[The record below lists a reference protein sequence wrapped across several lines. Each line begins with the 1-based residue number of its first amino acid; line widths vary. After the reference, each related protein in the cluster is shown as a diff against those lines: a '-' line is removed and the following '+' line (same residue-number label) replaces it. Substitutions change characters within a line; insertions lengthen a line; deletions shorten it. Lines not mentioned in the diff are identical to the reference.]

1 MSKNSSMLK
10 QCQVELAGLKKDL
23 PRLKAVA
30 DEAEKTFA
38 NSRQGR
44 PVYPRDQIA
53 PYSNAKAKI
62 DELSREIPRL
72 QGLVNW
78 EEGIKSASE
87 TVHLAR
93 KEIAKTQS
101 EIKTLRD
108 KRETLESKRAALV
121 AKHER
126 EFRDAERDEHQ
137 AAQAYAQSMGGNDT
151 GVERKAEG
159 LLQKASHALAV
170 IKQALQGANAVSSAL
185 SAQLSELDDA
195 IQQKQSELDS
205 LNSKVLQ
212 AARFYWADR
221 FEKAAQEL
229 AILAAHVSASD
240 KLLGYGDSLTDL
252 YIPTMS
258 PEKAHFISHRRILDR
273 RSHVK
278 FEQLTD
284 I

>member
-1 MSKNSSMLK
+1 MSTNSSMLK
-10 QCQVELAGLKKDL
+10 QCQAELARLKKDL
-23 PRLKAVA
+23 PQLKAVA

-87 TVHLAR
+87 NVRLA
-93 KEIAKTQS
+93 KKDIAKTQS

-108 KRETLESKRAALV
+108 KRENLESKRAALV

-126 EFRDAERDEHQ
+126 EFKAAERDEHE
-137 AAQAYAQSMGGNDT
+137 AAQAYAEAMGENDT

-159 LLQKASHALAV
+159 MLQKASHALAV
-170 IKQALQGANAVSSAL
+170 IKQTLQGANTVSSAL

-195 IQQKQSELDS
+195 IQQKQAELDS

-221 FEKAAQEL
+221 FEKAAHEL
-229 AILAAHVSASD
+229 AILAAHVSASE
-240 KLLGYGDSLTDL
+240 KFLGYGDSLTDF

-258 PEKAHFISHRRILDR
+258 PEKAHFISHRRILER
-273 RSHVK
+273 RGDVK
-278 FEQLTD
+278 FELLTD

>member
-1 MSKNSSMLK
+1 MSTNSSMLK
-10 QCQVELAGLKKDL
+10 QCQAELASLKKDL

-38 NSRQGR
+38 NSHQGR

-72 QGLVNW
+72 QGLVSW
-78 EEGIKSASE
+78 EEGVKSASE
-87 TVHLAR
+87 NVRQAR
-93 KEIAKTQS
+93 KDIAKIEG
-101 EIKTLRD
+101 EIKSLRE
-108 KRETLESKRAALV
+108 KRETLESKRADLV

-126 EFRDAERDEHQ
+126 EFKAAERDEHE
-137 AAQAYAQSMGGNDT
+137 AAQAYAQAMGEDDS

-159 LLQKASHALAV
+159 LLQKASHALAM
-170 IKQALQGANAVSSAL
+170 IKQAIQGANTVSSAL
-185 SAQLSELDDA
+185 CNQVSELDDV

-221 FEKAAQEL
+221 FERAAHEL
-229 AILAAHVSASD
+229 AALAAHVAAAE
-240 KLLGYGDSLTDL
+240 KLLGYGDSLTDF
-252 YIPTMS
+252 YVPTIS
-258 PEKAHFISHRRILDR
+258 PKKGCFISHRRVLEQ
-273 RSHVK
+273 RSNIK
-278 FEQLTD
+278 LEQL
-284 I
+284 INI

>member
-1 MSKNSSMLK
+1 MSTNSSMLK
-10 QCQVELAGLKKDL
+10 QCQTELASLKKDL

-30 DEAEKTFA
+30 DEAEKIFA

-44 PVYPRDQIA
+44 TVYPRDQIA

-72 QGLVNW
+72 QGLVSW
-78 EEGIKSASE
+78 EEGVKSASE
-87 TVHLAR
+87 NVRQAR
-93 KEIAKTQS
+93 KDIAKIQN
-101 EIKTLRD
+101 EIESLRE
-108 KRETLESKRAALV
+108 KRETLESKRAGLV

-126 EFRDAERDEHQ
+126 EFKAAERDEHE
-137 AAQAYAQSMGGNDT
+137 AAQAYAQAMGENDS

-159 LLQKASHALAV
+159 LLQKASHALAI
-170 IKQALQGANAVSSAL
+170 IKQTLQGANTVSFAL

-195 IQQKQSELDS
+195 IQEKQDELKN

-221 FEKAAQEL
+221 FETAAHEL
-229 AILAAHVSASD
+229 ATLAAHVAAAE

-252 YIPTMS
+252 YIPNVS
-258 PEKAHFISHRRILDR
+258 PKKGHFISQRGILER
-273 RSHVK
+273 RSNIK
-278 FEQLTD
+278 LEQLTE

>member
-1 MSKNSSMLK
+1 MSTNSTMLK
-10 QCQVELAGLKKDL
+10 QCQAELASLKKDL

-38 NSRQGR
+38 NSRQGK

-72 QGLVNW
+72 QGLVSW
-78 EEGIKSASE
+78 EEGVKSASE
-87 TVHLAR
+87 NVRQAR
-93 KEIAKTQS
+93 KDIVKIQS
-101 EIKTLRD
+101 EIKSLRE
-108 KRETLESKRAALV
+108 KRETLESKRAGLV

-126 EFRDAERDEHQ
+126 EFKAAERDEHE
-137 AAQAYAQSMGGNDT
+137 AAQAYARAMGENDS

-159 LLQKASHALAV
+159 LLQKASHALAI
-170 IKQALQGANAVSSAL
+170 IKQTLQGANTVSSAL
-185 SAQLSELDDA
+185 CNQVSELDDV

-221 FEKAAQEL
+221 FERAAHEL
-229 AILAAHVSASD
+229 ATLAAHVAAAE
-240 KLLGYGDSLTDL
+240 KLLGYGDSLTDF
-252 YIPTMS
+252 YVPTIS
-258 PEKAHFISHRRILDR
+258 PQKGNFISHRRVLAQ
-273 RSHVK
+273 RSNIK
-278 FEQLTD
+278 LEQLTS

>member
-1 MSKNSSMLK
+1 MSTNSSMLK
-10 QCQVELAGLKKDL
+10 QCQTELASLKKDL

-72 QGLVNW
+72 QGLVSW
-78 EEGIKSASE
+78 EEGVKSASE
-87 TVHLAR
+87 NVRQAR
-93 KEIAKTQS
+93 KDIAKIQN
-101 EIKTLRD
+101 EIKGLRE
-108 KRETLESKRAALV
+108 KRETLESKRAGLV

-126 EFRDAERDEHQ
+126 EFKAAERDEHE
-137 AAQAYAQSMGGNDT
+137 AAQAYALAMGENDS

-159 LLQKASHALAV
+159 LLQKASHALAI
-170 IKQALQGANAVSSAL
+170 IKQTLQGANTVSSAL
-185 SAQLSELDDA
+185 CNQVSELDDV

-221 FEKAAQEL
+221 FETAAHEL
-229 AILAAHVSASD
+229 ATLASHVAAAE
-240 KLLGYGDSLTDL
+240 KLLGYGDSLTDI
-252 YIPTMS
+252 YIPNVS
-258 PEKAHFISHRRILDR
+258 PKKGNSISHRGVLER
-273 RSHVK
+273 RSNIK
-278 FEQLTD
+278 LDQLTD

>member
-1 MSKNSSMLK
+1 MSTNSSMLE
-10 QCQVELAGLKKDL
+10 QCQTELASLKKDL

-72 QGLVNW
+72 QGLVSW
-78 EEGIKSASE
+78 EEGVKYASE
-87 TVHLAR
+87 NVRQAR
-93 KEIAKTQS
+93 KDIAKIQS
-101 EIKTLRD
+101 EIKSLRE
-108 KRETLESKRAALV
+108 KRQMLESKRADLV

-126 EFRDAERDEHQ
+126 EFEAAERDEHQ
-137 AAQAYAQSMGGNDT
+137 AAQAYAQAMGENDS

-159 LLQKASHALAV
+159 LLQKASQALAI
-170 IKQALQGANAVSSAL
+170 IKQTLQGANTVSSTL
-185 SAQLSELDDA
+185 SSQISELDDV
-195 IQQKQSELDS
+195 IQQKQSELEN
-205 LNSKVLQ
+205 LNSKILQ

-229 AILAAHVSASD
+229 AFLAAHVSASE
-240 KLLGYGDSLTDL
+240 KLLGYSDSLTDF

-258 PEKAHFISHRRILDR
+258 PEKTHFISHRRILDQ
-273 RSHVK
+273 RSNVK

>member
-10 QCQVELAGLKKDL
+10 QCQAELASLKKDL
-23 PRLKAVA
+23 PRLKAIA

-62 DELSREIPRL
+62 DELSREIARL
-72 QGLVNW
+72 QRLVDW
-78 EEGIKSASE
+78 EDGVKFASE
-87 TVHLAR
+87 NVRLA
-93 KEIAKTQS
+93 KNDIAKTQG
-101 EIKTLRD
+101 EIKALCD
-108 KRETLESKRAALV
+108 KRENLESKRTALV

-126 EFRDAERDEHQ
+126 EFKAAESNEQ
-137 AAQAYAQSMGGNDT
+137 EAAQAYAQAMAENDT

-170 IKQALQGANAVSSAL
+170 IKQTLQGANTVSSAL
-185 SAQLSELDDA
+185 SAQISVLDDA
-195 IQQKQSELDS
+195 IQQKQSELES
-205 LNSKVLQ
+205 LNSKLLQ

-221 FEKAAQEL
+221 FERAAHEL
-229 AILAAHVSASD
+229 AILAVHVSASE
-240 KLLGYGDSLTDL
+240 KILGYSDSLTDF

-258 PEKAHFISHRRILDR
+258 PEKTHFISHRRVLDR
-273 RSHVK
+273 RSDVK

>member
-1 MSKNSSMLK
+1 MSTNSSMLK
-10 QCQVELAGLKKDL
+10 QCQTELANLKKDL

-44 PVYPRDQIA
+44 PIYPRDQIA

-72 QGLVNW
+72 QGLVSW
-78 EEGIKSASE
+78 EEGVKSASE
-87 TVHLAR
+87 DVRQAR
-93 KEIAKTQS
+93 KDIAKIQS
-101 EIKTLRD
+101 EIKGLRE
-108 KRETLESKRAALV
+108 KRETLESKRAGLV

-126 EFRDAERDEHQ
+126 EFKAAERDEHE
-137 AAQAYAQSMGGNDT
+137 AAQAYALAMGENDS

-159 LLQKASHALAV
+159 VLQKASHALAI
-170 IKQALQGANAVSSAL
+170 IKQTLQGANTVSSAL
-185 SAQLSELDDA
+185 STQLSELDDV

-221 FEKAAQEL
+221 FERAAHEL
-229 AILAAHVSASD
+229 ATLAAHVAAAE
-240 KLLGYGDSLTDL
+240 KLLGYGDSLTDF
-252 YIPTMS
+252 YIPAIS
-258 PEKAHFISHRRILDR
+258 PKKANCISHRRILNQ
-273 RSHVK
+273 RSDIK
-278 FEQLTD
+278 LEQLTG

>member
-1 MSKNSSMLK
+1 MSTNSSMLK
-10 QCQVELAGLKKDL
+10 QCQAELASLKKDL

-72 QGLVNW
+72 QGVVSW
-78 EEGIKSASE
+78 EEGVKSASE
-87 TVHLAR
+87 NVRQAR
-93 KEIAKTQS
+93 KDVAKIQG
-101 EIKTLRD
+101 EIKSLRE
-108 KRETLESKRAALV
+108 KRETLESKRAGLV

-126 EFRDAERDEHQ
+126 EFKDAERDEHE
-137 AAQAYAQSMGGNDT
+137 AAQVYAQAMGENDS

-159 LLQKASHALAV
+159 LLQKASHALAI
-170 IKQALQGANAVSSAL
+170 IKQTLQGANTVSSAL

-195 IQQKQSELDS
+195 IQEKQGELNS

-221 FEKAAQEL
+221 FERAAHEL
-229 AILAAHVSASD
+229 ATLAAHVAAAE
-240 KLLGYGDSLTDL
+240 KMLGYGDSLTDF
-252 YIPTMS
+252 YIPTIS
-258 PEKAHFISHRRILDR
+258 PGKGNFISHRRVLER
-273 RSHVK
+273 RSNIK
-278 FEQLTD
+278 LEQLVD

>member
-10 QCQVELAGLKKDL
+10 QCQAELASLKKDL

-44 PVYPRDQIA
+44 PIYPRDQIA

-72 QGLVNW
+72 QGLVSW
-78 EEGIKSASE
+78 EEGVKSASE
-87 TVHLAR
+87 NVQQAR
-93 KEIAKTQS
+93 KDIAKIQS
-101 EIKTLRD
+101 EIKALRE
-108 KRETLESKRAALV
+108 KRETLESKRAGLV

-126 EFRDAERDEHQ
+126 EFKAAERDEHE
-137 AAQAYAQSMGGNDT
+137 AAQAYAQAMGENDS

-159 LLQKASHALAV
+159 LLQKASHALAI
-170 IKQALQGANAVSSAL
+170 IKQTLHGANTVSSAL
-185 SAQLSELDDA
+185 SAQLLELDDT
-195 IQQKQSELDS
+195 IQEKQDELNG

-212 AARFYWADR
+212 AARFYWSDR
-221 FEKAAQEL
+221 FEKAAHEL
-229 AILAAHVSASD
+229 AMLAAHVAAAE
-240 KLLGYGDSLTDL
+240 KLLGYGDSLTEF
-252 YIPTMS
+252 YIPNIS
-258 PEKAHFISHRRILDR
+258 PEKGQFISHRRILER
-273 RSHVK
+273 RSNIK
-278 FEQLTD
+278 LEQLTD